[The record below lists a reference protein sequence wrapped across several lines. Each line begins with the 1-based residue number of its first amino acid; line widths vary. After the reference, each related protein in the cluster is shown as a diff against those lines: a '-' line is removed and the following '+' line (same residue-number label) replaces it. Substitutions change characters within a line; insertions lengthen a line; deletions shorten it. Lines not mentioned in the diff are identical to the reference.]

1 MLPYVLPLLF
11 SIFIWW
17 FSTGVILYLDGLPQ
31 RSFKWTMLGTTLVLL
46 LALWGMSVSSQ
57 GTAVSDA
64 YCAFTC
70 AILVW
75 AWQEMAFLLGY
86 VTGPHREPCPPALKG
101 WARAR
106 LAFQAVKH
114 HEIALVVLAA
124 AVWAVTWDTP
134 NQTGWWTYLV
144 LWTMRQS
151 AKLNVFLGVRNLNE
165 SFLPPHLSYLQTY
178 FSRRRMNA
186 LWPVSVVVATTV
198 AVPLWQAAVAPEA
211 SAFEVAQYSLVA
223 SLLSLAVLEHWFL
236 VLPLPSE
243 RLWKWGLRSRTAS
256 EARTSNANAN
266 NTSGNGNSSKLSAPL
281 KAQLAPPLG
290 SVRTAD

>member
-11 SIFIWW
+11 SVFIWW

-31 RSFKWTMLGTTLVLL
+31 RSFKWTMLGTTVVLL

-57 GTAVSDA
+57 GTAVADA

-86 VTGPHREPCPPALKG
+86 VTGPHREPCPAELTG

-114 HEIALVVLAA
+114 HEFALVLLAGAVL
-124 AVWAVTWDTP
+124 AVTWDAP

-165 SFLPPHLSYLQTY
+165 SFLPPHLTYLQTY
-178 FSRRRMNA
+178 FSRRRMNP
-186 LWPVSVVVATTV
+186 LFPVSVLVATAI
-198 AVPLWQAAVAPEA
+198 AVPLWQAALAPGA
-211 SAFEVAQYSLVA
+211 SAFAVAQYALVA

-243 RLWKWGLRSRTAS
+243 WLWKWGLRSRAGSTDDQA
-256 EARTSNANAN
+256 AK
-266 NTSGNGNSSKLSAPL
+266 GPPL
-281 KAQLAPPLG
+281 KASLAAPLG
-290 SVRTAD
+290 TVRATD